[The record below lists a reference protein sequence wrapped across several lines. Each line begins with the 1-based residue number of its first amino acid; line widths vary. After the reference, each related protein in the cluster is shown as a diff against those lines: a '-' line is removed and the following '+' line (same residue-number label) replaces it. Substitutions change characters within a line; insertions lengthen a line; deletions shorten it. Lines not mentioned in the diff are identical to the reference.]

1 MHFVSCRHRTSG
13 RTDLMNFAT
22 RSMRRRTELMFQ
34 VVREKRIGRM
44 YQGESA
50 SARPAFRHGRACP
63 GHPRL
68 SCLLEAKTWMPGT
81 SPGMTTYRCRRQASA
96 RRHRIFGE
104 VDLEQAGI
112 ESLGGIE
119 IIHRDRGVIAL
130 RVGHRPLLELAVL

>member
-63 GHPRL
+63 GPPRL
-68 SCLLEAKTWMPGT
+68 SWLLEAKTWMPGT
-81 SPGMTTYRCRRQASA
+81 SPGMTTHPYRPQAPT
-96 RRHRIFGE
+96 RRHPRFGE
-104 VDLEQAGI
+104 VGLEKAGI
-112 ESLGGIE
+112 
-119 IIHRDRGVIAL
+119 
-130 RVGHRPLLELAVL
+130 